1 MMSHV
6 VELVIVDV
14 GESPMV
20 EVSEVLGMLVVGT
33 TKDYPFL
40 LVRFG

>member
-20 EVSEVLGMLVVGT
+20 EVSEVVGT
-33 TKDYPFL
+33 PVACTVKDYLFP
-40 LVRFG
+40 LVRFV